1 VSERAPD
8 GFRLRGEGTSRVEVF
23 VDAAF
28 AFAVTMLVIAI
39 DTIPGSLPEL
49 IEVLKG
55 TPAFAASFAA
65 IMVFWWGHKT
75 WSRRY
80 GLDEDRL
87 CTLLALLLVFTV
99 MVYLYPL
106 KVLANALFAWLSG
119 GWLPAG
125 LELTEPQSV
134 IVVFQ
139 IYGIGFFAL
148 SLILSLLYWRA
159 RALAGALDLDRREL
173 LITELEGQVWAVMA
187 VTGLASA
194 LWAALLPGQLGIF
207 AGFLYFSLFP
217 STFLIGRR
225 FDRRLRLLTADLT
238 REPGAGVDR

>member
-1 VSERAPD
+1 MAERGRH
-8 GFRLRGEGTSRVEVF
+8 GFRLRGKGTSRIEVF

-39 DTIPGSLPEL
+39 DSIPESLPEL

-55 TPAFAASFAA
+55 TPAFAASFAS

-80 GLDEDRL
+80 GLDEDRP

-139 IYGIGFFAL
+139 IYGVGFFAL

-159 RALAGALDLDRREL
+159 RALADRLDLDPREI
-173 LITELEGQVWAVMA
+173 LITELEGQVWAMMA
-187 VTGLASA
+187 ATGLTSA
-194 LWAALLPGQLGIF
+194 LWAAALPARAGIF
-207 AGFLYFSLFP
+207 AGFLYFLLFP
-217 STFLIGRR
+217 ATFLIGRR
-225 FDRRLRLLTADLT
+225 FDRRLRALTTDVAPSQGPET
-238 REPGAGVDR
+238 DR